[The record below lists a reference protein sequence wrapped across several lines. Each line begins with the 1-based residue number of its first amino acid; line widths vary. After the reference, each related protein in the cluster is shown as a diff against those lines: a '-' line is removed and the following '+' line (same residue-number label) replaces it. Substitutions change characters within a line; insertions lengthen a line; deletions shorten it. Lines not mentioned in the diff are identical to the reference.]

1 MKEFAQII
9 SKNLH
14 SLRVSRNL
22 SLDGLSGLTGVSKSM
37 LRQIER
43 GESSPTITT
52 IWKIANGLKL
62 SFTALLKE
70 QKPDVAV
77 VDNTGSSPLREDSP
91 HYRLYPIFPF
101 EADKKFE
108 IYYLEIDPGTS
119 LSSEGH
125 QENTEEYVFLHSG
138 LLRIFVEESEYTV
151 RANQSINFDAARRHS
166 YTNIGSDMVK
176 AVMLIY
182 YAGA

>member
-1 MKEFAQII
+1 MKEFTRII

-62 SFTALLKE
+62 SFTALLNK
-70 QKPDVAV
+70 QKPEVAV
-77 VDNTGSSPLREDSP
+77 VDNTGSPPLREDSP
-91 HYRLYPIFPF
+91 HYRLYSIFPF

-108 IYYLEIDPGTS
+108 VYYLEIDPGRS

-138 LLRIFVEESEYTV
+138 SLRISVEDNEFTITE
-151 RANQSINFDAARRHS
+151 NQSVNFGAARRHS
-166 YTNIGSDMVK
+166 YKNIGGDTVR
-176 AVMLIY
+176 AIMLIF
-182 YAGA
+182 YAGG

>member
-1 MKEFAQII
+1 MKEFAETIAN
-9 SKNLH
+9 NLK
-14 SLRVSRNL
+14 SLRESRSL
-22 SLDGLSGLTGVSKSM
+22 SLDGLARLTGVSKSM

-70 QKPDVAV
+70 QKAEAAV
-77 VDNTGSSPLREDSP
+77 VDNTGSPPILEDSP

-101 EADKKFE
+101 DADKKFE

-119 LSSEGH
+119 LSAEGH
-125 QENTEEYVFLHSG
+125 QKNTEEYVFVRSG
-138 LLRIFVEESEYTV
+138 ILRINLEEKEYTV
-151 RANQSINFDAARRHS
+151 GENHSINFDAARRHS
-166 YTNIGSDMVK
+166 YANIGADTVR
-176 AVMLIY
+176 AVMMIY
-182 YAGA
+182 YGG